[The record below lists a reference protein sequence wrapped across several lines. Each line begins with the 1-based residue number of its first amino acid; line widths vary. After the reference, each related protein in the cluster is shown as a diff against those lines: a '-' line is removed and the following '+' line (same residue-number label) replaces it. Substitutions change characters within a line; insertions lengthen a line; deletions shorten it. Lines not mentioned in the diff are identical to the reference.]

1 MGTNVDIAKVYETIA
16 GALEDYGGEIK
27 QGLARDL
34 EATGKEC
41 LKLVKEYSPRRKGK
55 RGGAYRR
62 GWRVKKFVDGRNQV
76 TMTVYNKPHYRLTH
90 LLENGHLNRDGS
102 RTEGKPHIE
111 PAERAA
117 EAILMKKVE
126 LTIGS
131 AGEGD

>member
-1 MGTNVDIAKVYETIA
+1 MGNSVDVAKAYAAIA
-16 GALEDYGGEIK
+16 GALVDYGDEIK
-27 QGLARDL
+27 QGLAQDV

-55 RGGAYRR
+55 RGGGYRK
-62 GWRVKKFVDGRNQV
+62 GWRVKKFVDSRNQV
-76 TMTVYNKPHYRLTH
+76 SMTIYNKPHY
-90 LLENGHLNRDGS
+90 RDGS

-111 PAERAA
+111 PAARAA

-131 AGEGD
+131 AGGG